1 MENYVGSRAAP
12 WAKPLAIRTRLT
24 SVIAVRQC
32 LISVSPDNA
41 LVTSPSRSH
50 ISSVVGNVSLRER
63 IPWKVGT
70 SLINRLG
77 DQVEIKI
84 FQTNGESWKFSMGKY
99 VIYVFTRDENEKYLP
114 LYEWK
119 RTEQRELENDNLIKF
134 LFVFYFIRCRYELLI
149 EFFV

>member
-24 SVIAVRQC
+24 SVIVVRQC

-70 SLINRLG
+70 SLINSETKSKL
-77 DQVEIKI
+77 
-84 FQTNGESWKFSMGKY
+84 KFSRQ
-99 VIYVFTRDENEKYLP
+99 TEKV
-114 LYEWK
+114 
-119 RTEQRELENDNLIKF
+119 RSFQRENT
-134 LFVFYFIRCRYELLI
+134 LFMYLHAMKMRNVASIRMEKKRAERI
-149 EFFV
+149 RE

>member
-84 FQTNGESWKFSMGKY
+84 FQTNGESWKFSTGRIRY
-99 VIYVFTRDENEKYLP
+99 LCIYTR
-114 LYEWK
+114 WK
-119 RTEQRELENDNLIKF
+119 WEIF
-134 LFVFYFIRCRYELLI
+134 AFIRMEKNGAERIREWQ
-149 EFFV
+149 FN

>member
-24 SVIAVRQC
+24 SVIVVRQC

-63 IPWKVGT
+63 IP
-70 SLINRLG
+70 L
-77 DQVEIKI
+77 
-84 FQTNGESWKFSMGKY
+84 ESWH
-99 VIYVFTRDENEKYLP
+99 VVNQPTRGPSRN
-114 LYEWK
+114 
-119 RTEQRELENDNLIKF
+119 
-134 LFVFYFIRCRYELLI
+134 
-149 EFFV
+149 

>member
-1 MENYVGSRAAP
+1 MIGIDLHTWKIMWARAAP

-24 SVIAVRQC
+24 SVIVVRQC

-84 FQTNGESWKFSMGKY
+84 FQTEKVKSFRNGKIRLFMYLHAMKMRNVASIRMGKN
-99 VIYVFTRDENEKYLP
+99 RKN
-114 LYEWK
+114 
-119 RTEQRELENDNLIKF
+119 QRMTI
-134 LFVFYFIRCRYELLI
+134 
-149 EFFV
+149 